1 MRTTGAAGADRS
13 GGERWTIERHG
24 RRNLR
29 RRQFPFPY
37 AGSGRVAIPLQRRRI
52 TIAASSGRWP
62 QTNLYAQGRR
72 SAAKK
77 WRRGGGRPSIN
88 PDCAI
93 NSLLTRFTQRHRT
106 DARIGRPRLQ
116 AKAEFKSHHAQ
127 RFSHHPRCGRRAKGR
142 QRSCPHLSRHRP
154 CCGGPGVETAV
165 GRLRAGDDRVAR
177 ARRVLSA
184 AAAA

>member
-13 GGERWTIERHG
+13 GGERWTIERDG

-37 AGSGRVAIPLQRRRI
+37 AGSGRVAIPLQRPPYHDRGIVRA
-52 TIAASSGRWP
+52 TAADEP
-62 QTNLYAQGRR
+62 CVQGRR

-93 NSLLTRFTQRHRT
+93 NSLLTRF
-106 DARIGRPRLQ
+106 
-116 AKAEFKSHHAQ
+116 
-127 RFSHHPRCGRRAKGR
+127 
-142 QRSCPHLSRHRP
+142 
-154 CCGGPGVETAV
+154 
-165 GRLRAGDDRVAR
+165 
-177 ARRVLSA
+177 
-184 AAAA
+184 